1 MSDVRPR
8 RRRVVRVYGPVPPP
22 VHGAAKVTQEVLDRL
37 RDDAGRVEVRVY
49 DTGAEPRTTSQRL
62 RTMLRGLAALF
73 VPARGGRSVY
83 VAGAGG
89 ELLWFQAVLVGLAR
103 LTGHRIVFHHHNV
116 GCLEHRTPAMA
127 AVTRL
132 GGSRVLHVVLCDRME
147 SLLRSTYPSAST
159 VLASSNAAMMPGA
172 AAFVPSREG
181 TTTLG
186 HLSNLTREKGVH
198 VALDSLRA
206 ALDAGLDVRL
216 VLAGPC
222 VTPDV
227 ADLVAAAQD
236 ELGPALEVL
245 GPLAGDEIEAFYR
258 RVDMFLFPSDP
269 EAEGIV
275 ALDAMRHGVP
285 TVAYEVG
292 CLPGIARPEH
302 VVPRGGDF
310 PEAVVAAVARG
321 DAVRDAVLQTA
332 FEHRRASSVDVH
344 DRMLGHLVGV

>member
-1 MSDVRPR
+1 MSDVR

-22 VHGAAKVTQEVLDRL
+22 VHGAAKVTQQVLDRL
-37 RDDAGRVEVRVY
+37 HADAAGAVVRVY
-49 DTGAEPRTTSQRL
+49 DTGAEPRTTGQRL
-62 RTMLRGLAALF
+62 RTMLRGLAALL
-73 VPARGGRSVY
+73 VPTRAGRSVY

-103 LTGHRIVFHHHNV
+103 LTGHRVVFHHHNV
-116 GCLEHRTPAMA
+116 GCLEQRTPAMT

-132 GGSRVLHVVLCDRME
+132 GGARVLHVVLCDRME
-147 SLLRSTYPSAST
+147 SLLRSAYPAAST
-159 VLASSNAAMMPGA
+159 VLAGSNAAMMPGA
-172 AAFVPSREG
+172 TAFVPSEG
-181 TTTLG
+181 GSTTLG

-198 VALDSLRA
+198 VVLDSLRV
-206 ALDAGLDVRL
+206 ALAAGLDVRL

-245 GPLAGDEIEAFYR
+245 GPLAGDEVDAFYR
-258 RVDMFLFPSDP
+258 RIDVFLFPSDP

-310 PEAVVAAVARG
+310 PAAVVAAVTRG
-321 DAVRDAVLQTA
+321 EAVRDVTLQTA
-332 FEHRRASSVDVH
+332 FEHRRASSVDAH
-344 DRMLGHLVGV
+344 DQVLGHLVGA